1 MQNYEYLRKYN
12 LQKIKEVLINIYRY
26 TEERRSN
33 MASKGYGYQ
42 YETSPR
48 KLEPEYQKAKVKKKK
63 VAQKNVKKTT
73 KKKNIKTAKP
83 KTKKKFKLSFE
94 ARFFIN
100 SMLIFSVI
108 FAIIACQA
116 LVEQR
121 YKEKETLKQQ
131 YNDLLS
137 KYNMISDRNDDV
149 RRYASE
155 YGMQTKSATLI
166 DLGSGDYIESS
177 VPQVKMQEKNI
188 FEKISQWLEEIF

>member
-1 MQNYEYLRKYN
+1 
-12 LQKIKEVLINIYRY
+12 
-26 TEERRSN
+26 
-33 MASKGYGYQ
+33 MANRGYGYQ

-83 KTKKKFKLSFE
+83 KEKKKFKLSFE
-94 ARFFIN
+94 AKFFAN
-100 SMLIFSVI
+100 SMLVFSVI

-121 YKEKETLKQQ
+121 YKEKESLKQK

-137 KYNMISDRNDDV
+137 KYHMTGDENDDV
-149 RRYASE
+149 RRFASE

-166 DLGSGDYIESS
+166 DLGTADYIESS
-177 VPQVKMQEKNI
+177 TAQVKIEEKNI
-188 FEKISQWLEEIF
+188 FEEIREWFNEMF